1 MTTDPLTE
9 VYVKWNITWSP
20 DQDVV
25 YYVYNTTYIY
35 VDTPCTADSGPIC
48 SYSQTDPI
56 TTVNAP
62 LMGVIQILMNLD
74 SSPLE
79 RIVFDALLEVLNTKQ
94 SGAGG
99 SGSGRRC
106 RCVIIARYE

>member
-1 MTTDPLTE
+1 M
-9 VYVKWNITWSP
+9 YVKWNITWSP
-20 DQDVV
+20 DEDIV

-48 SYSQTDPI
+48 SYSQNDAI

-62 LMGVIQILMNLD
+62 LMGVIQILLNLD

-79 RIVFDALLEVLNTKQ
+79 RIIFDALLDVLNNKEPE
-94 SGAGG
+94 AGE
-99 SGSGRRC
+99 SVST
-106 RCVIIARYE
+106 